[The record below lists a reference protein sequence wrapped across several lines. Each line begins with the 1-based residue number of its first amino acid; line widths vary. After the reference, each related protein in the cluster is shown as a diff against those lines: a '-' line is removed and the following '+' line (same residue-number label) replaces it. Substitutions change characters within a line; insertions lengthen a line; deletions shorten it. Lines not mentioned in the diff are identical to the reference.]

1 VGVIVSAE
9 FSPLVAELVALIG
22 RRAALA
28 LCRAEREIYI
38 PSRTGSR
45 ARLLRLIGPGATAKL
60 MTRWAGRQIQLPTLA
75 AIDRAARDAEIVA
88 QCAAG
93 IPKTR
98 VALTNGLSVR
108 QVRNI
113 LARHVGPGV

>member
-1 VGVIVSAE
+1 MGVIVSAE

-45 ARLLRLIGPGATAKL
+45 ARLVRLIGPSATAKL
-60 MTRWAGRQIQLPTLA
+60 QSRWAGRQIQLPTLA
-75 AIDRAARDAEIVA
+75 AIDRAGRDAEIRE
-88 QCAAG
+88 QHAAG
-93 IPKTR
+93 IPKTEI
-98 VALTNGLSVR
+98 ALSYGLSVR

-113 LARHVGPGV
+113 TSL